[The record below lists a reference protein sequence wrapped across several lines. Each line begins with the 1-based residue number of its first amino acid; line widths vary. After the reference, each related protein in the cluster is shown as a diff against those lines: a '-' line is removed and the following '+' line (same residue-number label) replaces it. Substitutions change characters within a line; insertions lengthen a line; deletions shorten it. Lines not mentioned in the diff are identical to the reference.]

1 MKEIIKKLEQ
11 HQPVTSTNWREKAE
25 FRRANKTWLRYSQH
39 IAMLMLDKMEEIGL
53 NKRGLAERMGCS
65 QQYISKILKG
75 QENLSI
81 ETICKIEDALELVLL
96 PKAVELE
103 MA

>member
-53 NKRGLAERMGCS
+53 NQRGLAERMGCS